1 MIDNIS
7 GQLIYDILLLKRK
20 KYGGNK
26 VLVLCVLCCQ
36 AITAL
41 NWCDILIYSYF
52 YSTFCLLKVLMN
64 KITKKILVHVKPTFD
79 LVLNKT
85 PIENHEL
92 YELLRIILKI

>member
-41 NWCDILIYSYF
+41 DGVMHINKQKLLSAINQIVSY
-52 YSTFCLLKVLMN
+52 KAEV
-64 KITKKILVHVKPTFD
+64 V
-79 LVLNKT
+79 
-85 PIENHEL
+85 
-92 YELLRIILKI
+92 